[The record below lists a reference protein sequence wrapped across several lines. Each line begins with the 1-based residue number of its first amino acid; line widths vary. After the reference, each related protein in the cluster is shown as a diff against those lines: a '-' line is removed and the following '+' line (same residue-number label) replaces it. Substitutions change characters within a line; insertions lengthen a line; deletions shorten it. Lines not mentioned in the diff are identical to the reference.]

1 MVSAAAALFASGVA
15 RMSMM
20 HGSLWKF
27 LGNFANFLLQQ
38 SHGIECTRRASL
50 TLADFDI
57 IRRIGDGSFSEVMHV
72 RHKKSGTDYALK
84 MVDKHLIVRHKMVG
98 HIKQVGR

>member
-1 MVSAAAALFASGVA
+1 MT
-15 RMSMM
+15 MM

-27 LGNFANFLLQQ
+27 LGNFAIFFLQQ